1 MISSLMSRIRGRGA
15 GAGTRWPPHHPMTD
29 VVADFEHK
37 AQDGLLILKLVNRDR
52 HRAVALAVANDPADP
67 VIVEL
72 DLATVRLLAQDMN
85 FLADL
90 AGL

>member
-1 MISSLMSRIRGRGA
+1 
-15 GAGTRWPPHHPMTD
+15 MTD
-29 VVADFEHK
+29 VIAEFEHK
-37 AQDGLLILKLVNRDR
+37 AQDGLLTLKLVNRDGD
-52 HRAVALAVANDPADP
+52 RAVALAVANDPADP

-72 DLATVRLLAQDMN
+72 GLATVRLLAQDVN

>member
-1 MISSLMSRIRGRGA
+1 
-15 GAGTRWPPHHPMTD
+15 MTD
-29 VVADFEHK
+29 VIADFEHK
-37 AQDGLLILKLVNRDR
+37 AQDGLLSLKLVNRDG
-52 HRAVALAVANDPADP
+52 RATVALAVANDPADP

-72 DLATVRLLAQDMN
+72 DFATVRLLAQDMN

>member
-1 MISSLMSRIRGRGA
+1 MTSSPFDQPVTFTLRVLLDLGPISTSATVIV
-15 GAGTRWPPHHPMTD
+15 P
-29 VVADFEHK
+29 
-37 AQDGLLILKLVNRDR
+37 AQE
-52 HRAVALAVANDPADP
+52 VANDPADP

-72 DLATVRLLAQDMN
+72 DFATVRLLAQDMN